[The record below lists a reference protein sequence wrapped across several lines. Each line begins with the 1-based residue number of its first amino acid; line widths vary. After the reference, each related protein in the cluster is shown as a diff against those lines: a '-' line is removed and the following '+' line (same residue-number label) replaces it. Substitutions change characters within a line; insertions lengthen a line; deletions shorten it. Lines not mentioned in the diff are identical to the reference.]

1 VQKAGR
7 NAGPVKGE
15 AARANLLVRPRGTAG
30 NRLAALARALHNH
43 RMLLT
48 ISTTARPATDLGWL
62 LRKHPEHVQRFEQS
76 FGTAWVFYP
85 EASEE
90 RCTAALMLEVDP
102 VRLARAFGRGSGDA
116 SLKQYVNDRPYAA
129 SSLLAVALGKVF
141 START
146 GQSESRPELAAAA
159 MPLDIELPA
168 VPCKGGPELV
178 RALFAPLGWEV
189 EAEAIPLPGFDADSR
204 HVRVRLRGEARL
216 SDALSQLYVL
226 LPVLDD
232 AKHYWVDIGEVDKL
246 VRSGGDWLAAHPER
260 GLITRR
266 YLAHRRTFERAAL
279 TRLAEAEG
287 TEEEV
292 ETPIEEEAAL
302 GAGNG
307 AAAAGGAAADPDAG
321 LAADD
326 EAARVVPL
334 HRKRIE
340 AVVETV
346 RASGA
351 ASVIDLGCGSGKLLA
366 KLLKERQ
373 FTRVTGVDVS
383 ARALDMAERA
393 LRLDRM
399 PERTAERLALLQ
411 GSVVYRDKRFAG
423 YDAAVLM
430 EVIEHID
437 EGRLPAMERV
447 VFGEARPRTVVV
459 TTPNAE
465 YNARYGL
472 ESHEMRHTDH
482 RFEWDRARFDAWA
495 NETAARYGYRVRIAG
510 VGDADP
516 EAGTPTQM
524 GVFDRD

>member
-1 VQKAGR
+1 
-7 NAGPVKGE
+7 
-15 AARANLLVRPRGTAG
+15 
-30 NRLAALARALHNH
+30 
-43 RMLLT
+43 MLLT

-62 LRKHPEHVQRFEQS
+62 LRKHPDHVQRFEQS

-85 EASEE
+85 EATEE

-146 GQSESRPELAAAA
+146 GQSETRPELAAAA
-159 MPLDIELPA
+159 MPLDISLPA

-178 RALFAPLGWEV
+178 RELFAPLGWEV
-189 EAEAIPLPGFDADSR
+189 EAEATPLPGFDADSR

-246 VRSGGDWLAAHPER
+246 VRSGGDWLAAHPR
-260 GLITRR
+260 RNLITRR

-292 ETPIEEEAAL
+292 ETPIEEEAAAL
-302 GAGNG
+302 AAGNG
-307 AAAAGGAAADPDAG
+307 DRAAAGPDAG
-321 LAADD
+321 TD
-326 EAARVVPL
+326 EVERTVPL

-340 AVVETV
+340 AVVEAD
-346 RASGA
+346 RAFGA

-366 KLLKERQ
+366 ELLKERQ

-399 PERTAERLALLQ
+399 PERMAQRLALLQ

-430 EVIEHID
+430 EVIEHLD

-465 YNARYGL
+465 LNALYGL
-472 ESHEMRHTDH
+472 EPQQMRHTDH
-482 RFEWDRARFDAWA
+482 RFEWDRARFNEWA
-495 NETAARYGYRVRIAG
+495 NETAARYGYRLRIAG
-510 VGDADP
+510 VGDAAPD
-516 EAGTPTQM
+516 AGTPTQM

>member
-1 VQKAGR
+1 
-7 NAGPVKGE
+7 
-15 AARANLLVRPRGTAG
+15 
-30 NRLAALARALHNH
+30 
-43 RMLLT
+43 MLLT

-62 LRKHPEHVQRFEQS
+62 LRKHPGNVQRFDQS
-76 FGTAWVFYP
+76 YGTAWVFYP
-85 EASEE
+85 EATEE
-90 RCTAALMLEVDP
+90 RCTAALMLEIDP
-102 VRLARAFGRGSGDA
+102 VHLARAFGHGSGDA

-129 SSLLAVALGKVF
+129 SSLLAVTLGKVF

-146 GQSESRPELAAAA
+146 GVSEARPELAAAA
-159 MPLDIELPA
+159 MTLEIALPA

-178 RALFAPLGWEV
+178 EELFAPLGWEV
-189 EAEAIPLPGFDADSR
+189 EAEAVPLPGFDADSR
-204 HVRVRLRGEARL
+204 HVRVRLRGEVRL
-216 SDALSQLYVL
+216 SDALTHLYVL

-246 VRSGGDWLAAHPER
+246 VRAGGDWLAAHPRR

-266 YLAHRRTFERAAL
+266 YLAHRKPFERAAL

-287 TEEEV
+287 TEEAT
-292 ETPIEEEAAL
+292 ETPIEEETTPAKIGEAAL
-302 GAGNG
+302 SGLEAGR
-307 AAAAGGAAADPDAG
+307 AGEPA
-321 LAADD
+321 LAASA
-326 EAARVVPL
+326 EATRSPGEALDAETEAERIVPL
-334 HRKRIE
+334 HRKRIA
-340 AVVETV
+340 AVIKALQE
-346 RASGA
+346 SGA
-351 ASVIDLGCGSGKLLA
+351 ASVLDLGCGSGKLLA
-366 KLLKERQ
+366 RLLKERQ

-383 ARALDMAERA
+383 ARALDLAEHA

-399 PERTAERLALLQ
+399 PERMAQRLQLLQ

-430 EVIEHID
+430 EVVEHLD

-472 ESHEMRHTDH
+472 EDHQMRHADH
-482 RFEWDRARFDAWA
+482 RFEWDRARFAAWA
-495 NETAARYGYRVRIAG
+495 AATAERHGYRVRIEG

-516 EAGTPTQM
+516 EVGTPTQM

>member
-1 VQKAGR
+1 V
-7 NAGPVKGE
+7 E
-15 AARANLLVRPRGTAG
+15 

-62 LRKHPEHVQRFEQS
+62 LRKHPDHVQQFEQS

-85 EASEE
+85 EATEE

-159 MPLDIELPA
+159 MPLDIALPA

-178 RALFAPLGWEV
+178 RELFAPLRWEV
-189 EAEAIPLPGFDADSR
+189 EAEAIPLPGFGADSR

-232 AKHYWVDIGEVDKL
+232 AKHYWVDIGEVNKL
-246 VRSGGDWLAAHPER
+246 VRSGGDWLAAHPSR
-260 GLITRR
+260 NLITRR

-287 TEEEV
+287 AEEEV

-302 GAGNG
+302 AVGNDG
-307 AAAAGGAAADPDAG
+307 VGGAAKTIGGTEAVALAPDA
-321 LAADD
+321 D
-326 EAARVVPL
+326 EAAGEETGRPAPL

-340 AVVETV
+340 AVVEAV
-346 RASGA
+346 RTSGA
-351 ASVIDLGCGSGKLLA
+351 ASVLDLGCGSGKLLVE
-366 KLLKERQ
+366 LLNERQ

-399 PERTAERLALLQ
+399 PERMAQRLSLLQ

-430 EVIEHID
+430 EVIEHLD

-447 VFGEARPRTVVV
+447 LFGEAKPRTVVV

-465 YNARYGL
+465 YNARYEL
-472 ESHEMRHTDH
+472 ESLQMRHADH
-482 RFEWDRARFDAWA
+482 RFEWDRARFTEWA
-495 NETAARYGYRVRIAG
+495 NETAGRYGYRVRIAG